1 MWSGIQDSIAAANDN
16 PIKAVNSGMDVVLG
30 PSFDYLQTIESPTRL
45 GVGDSGNIDQIFT
58 NVGAIRTYVNRL
70 VRGPKTGNQFF
81 RDTGG
86 LCKAPGGGLVQR
98 YTWINNKL
106 GMDDAAGILGDSFA
120 NAVSGSGFDGLIPGA
135 GGDIA
140 ALNPLKI
147 MNGMVLDGV
156 PKCKAYTCTITNI
169 VTGADSGEE
178 TQFITPSLEFN
189 LRGCKEADNQAA
201 REAAAVD
208 SYAKWKN
215 GFDKTEEARKKKE
228 AAEDAA
234 LKAGKKEKFDG
245 DVLVKYDSGPAIL
258 LGLAFIA
265 LFFGLAT
272 RRSK

>member
-30 PSFDYLQTIESPTRL
+30 PSFDYLQTIQSPKSL
-45 GVGDSGNIDQIFT
+45 NVGDRGDIDQIFT
-58 NVGAIRTYVNRL
+58 NVGAIRTYTDRL
-70 VRGPKTGNQFF
+70 IRGPKTGNQFF

-86 LCKAPGGGLVQR
+86 LCKAPGGGHVQR
-98 YTWINNKL
+98 YTWVNNKL

-120 NAVSGSGFDGLIPGA
+120 NAVQGSGFDGLIPGA

-156 PKCKAYTCTITNI
+156 PKCKAYTCSITNV

-178 TQFITPSLEFN
+178 TRFITPSLEFN
-189 LRGCKEADNQAA
+189 LRGCREADNQAA
-201 REAAAVD
+201 REAAAVKE
-208 SYAKWKN
+208 YAQWKN
-215 GFDKTEEARKKKE
+215 GFDKSEEARKKKE
-228 AAEDAA
+228 AAEEAA
-234 LKAGKKEKFDG
+234 LKAGKKEGFDG

-258 LGLAFIA
+258 LGLAFLA

-272 RRSK
+272 RRTK